1 MNVAVKRQEEEEKRV
16 GTGRLWS
23 PSVREGGDCTRR
35 NLFQYV
41 LLGKELV
48 GVEVLDL
55 FNGWTLDQEPEQRR
69 VKKPGFFVVCF
80 LKLMLYMFVLTV
92 YRDCGLSNNKVFSG
106 DDDSIPVAGSLP
118 LNVQLQWTLFWAL
131 RYQPATVPTPAEN
144 GNEILLKINC
154 NPSNCKHPRRR
165 FKDDSPHSTVCY
177 ACLYVCRRHTSE
189 GEKENCI
196 MELLFYFTSNLVLIK

>member
-1 MNVAVKRQEEEEKRV
+1 M
-16 GTGRLWS
+16 
-23 PSVREGGDCTRR
+23 
-35 NLFQYV
+35 
-41 LLGKELV
+41 

-80 LKLMLYMFVLTV
+80 LKLMVYMFVLTV
-92 YRDCGLSNNKVFSG
+92 HRDCVLSNNKVFSG

-118 LNVQLQWTLFWAL
+118 LNVQQQWTLFWAL

-165 FKDDSPHSTVCY
+165 FTPLHGLLCMPVCVSPSHI
-177 ACLYVCRRHTSE
+177 RGWE
-189 GEKENCI
+189 GKLHNGI
-196 MELLFYFTSNLVLIK
+196 AFLFHFQFGVNQIEGSRCPS